1 MNNGI
6 QTTDNMNRKV
16 TKATAWSSVT
26 EIAAKIVTPV
36 VNIIL
41 ARLLMPEA
49 FGIVA
54 VITMVISFAEVFT
67 DAGFQKYIVQ
77 REFESEDKLNKCTTV
92 AFWTNLSL
100 AAVICLIIFFF
111 RHGIATLVGSP
122 DLGNVIAL
130 SSLLILVSSF
140 SSIQM
145 ARYRRA
151 FDFKTLFF
159 VRTGGSL
166 IPLVVTVPLALV
178 LRDYRALLIGTFA
191 SYIFNAVVLTAKSKW
206 KPSFYFDFK
215 LLKEMFSFSI
225 WSLFESVAIWLTSY
239 VGVFIVGSHLSE
251 HYLGIYRNS
260 MSTVN
265 SLISIITAAVTP
277 VLFAAL
283 SRNQN
288 NDGEFKRLYYQF
300 QRLTAVIVMPMGVGM
315 YLFSDLITYIL
326 LGEQWMEAS
335 GFIGLWSL
343 TSSVVVVFSYFSSE
357 VYRSKGEP
365 KISLLS
371 QVIHLAFLIPILSV
385 CIGYGFEALYTAR
398 SLIRLQG
405 VAVGI
410 IIMQIRYKF
419 KFTDVVKNILPMAVS
434 TVIMGVAGYFLRG
447 LNDGILW
454 QFCSI
459 AICVVIYFGI
469 LFTLFPKVRRE
480 IMGSEYVKN
489 ILSRFIR
496 KRTK

>member
-1 MNNGI
+1 M
-6 QTTDNMNRKV
+6 
-16 TKATAWSSVT
+16 
-26 EIAAKIVTPV
+26 
-36 VNIIL
+36 
-41 ARLLMPEA
+41 LL
-49 FGIVA
+49 V
-54 VITMVISFAEVFT
+54 
-67 DAGFQKYIVQ
+67 Y
-77 REFESEDKLNKCTTV
+77 
-92 AFWTNLSL
+92 
-100 AAVICLIIFFF
+100 
-111 RHGIATLVGSP
+111 
-122 DLGNVIAL
+122 
-130 SSLLILVSSF
+130 
-140 SSIQM
+140 
-145 ARYRRA
+145 
-151 FDFKTLFF
+151 
-159 VRTGGSL
+159 
-166 IPLVVTVPLALV
+166 
-178 LRDYRALLIGTFA
+178 
-191 SYIFNAVVLTAKSKW
+191 
-206 KPSFYFDFK
+206 
-215 LLKEMFSFSI
+215 
-225 WSLFESVAIWLTSY
+225 
-239 VGVFIVGSHLSE
+239 
-251 HYLGIYRNS
+251 
-260 MSTVN
+260 
-265 SLISIITAAVTP
+265 
-277 VLFAAL
+277 
-283 SRNQN
+283 
-288 NDGEFKRLYYQF
+288 
-300 QRLTAVIVMPMGVGM
+300 
-315 YLFSDLITYIL
+315 
-326 LGEQWMEAS
+326 QWMEAS
-335 GFIGLWSL
+335 VFIGLWSL

-357 VYRSKGEP
+357 VYCSKGEP